1 MIKTKVIITDK
12 QKNHKLP
19 SGIRMLVRRA
29 CNAVLVTEEFLEPAE
44 VNVTFVDDE
53 EIKMLN
59 TEFRNIE
66 NSTDVLSFPLGENG
80 EYDTNPENGA
90 KMLGDIV
97 ISIDHAVK
105 QADIYGHTLQ
115 REIAFLTVHSML
127 HLLGYDHINGGLE
140 QMKMREK
147 EELVLSKLGVVRGDD
162 DTYEE

>member
-53 EIKMLN
+53 EIKILN

-147 EELVLSKLGVVRGDD
+147 EELILAKLGVVRGDD